1 MGEASGH
8 LFSLIMGINLILIGA
23 ASLLAAV
30 VSLGQKKKEL
40 RSRFVLLSLAF
51 GPILLYVGVA
61 LTRAAFS

>member
-1 MGEASGH
+1 
-8 LFSLIMGINLILIGA
+8 MGINLILIGA